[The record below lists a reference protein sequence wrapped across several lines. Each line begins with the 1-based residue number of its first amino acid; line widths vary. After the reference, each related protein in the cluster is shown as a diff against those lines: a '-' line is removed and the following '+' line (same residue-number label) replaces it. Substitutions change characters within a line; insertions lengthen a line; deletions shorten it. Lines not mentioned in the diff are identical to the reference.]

1 MNRQIAEELAS
12 NFQAYGRNGRGDRF
26 PADRFR
32 RTVNSGAMELGE
44 LDAGANGV
52 IVRASHGDGI
62 VNWQSIVARQIAV
75 PTFQPVIDH
84 HGTYI

>member
-1 MNRQIAEELAS
+1 MTPL
-12 NFQAYGRNGRGDRF
+12 
-26 PADRFR
+26 
-32 RTVNSGAMELGE
+32 NSIPIKFSH

-52 IVRASHGDGI
+52 IVRAPHGDGI